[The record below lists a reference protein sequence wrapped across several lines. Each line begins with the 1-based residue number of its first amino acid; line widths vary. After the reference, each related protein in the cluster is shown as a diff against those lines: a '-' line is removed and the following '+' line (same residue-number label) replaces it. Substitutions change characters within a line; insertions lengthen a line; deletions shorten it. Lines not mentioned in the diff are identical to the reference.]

1 MLQRAKSLKAEGLT
15 YNEIVDKL
23 KPEYPDVTYD
33 KVREACR
40 DRVRKERQE
49 VVGVIGDTHFPFAH
63 PNYINFLEDTFKKH
77 RVTKIIH
84 IGDICDN
91 HAISRWQKE
100 ADSYGACQEFDLA
113 LRDVEIYTRAFPNVT
128 LLLGNHCRI
137 PERQAAT
144 LGIPSQ
150 YLKGTKELWK
160 LPKGWDVDEQVIL
173 NDVKYEHGIGSTGV
187 NGAANN
193 AVASMMS
200 TVIGHQHS
208 FGGVQYRSN
217 SKHLI
222 FGMNVGCGIDIDAYA
237 FRYGRYAKHRPTLG
251 CGIVYDSSHATF
263 VPMGWKY
270 FRKRGLADEL
280 HR

>member
-1 MLQRAKSLKAEGLT
+1 MIEQVKSLKQQGFT
-15 YNEIVDKL
+15 YNEIVDRL
-23 KPEYPDVTYD
+23 KPDYPDITYD
-33 KVREACR
+33 KVREATR
-40 DRVRKERQE
+40 NRTKKPKQE

-63 PNYINFLEDTFKKH
+63 PNYINFLEDTFNQFK
-77 RVTKIIH
+77 VTKIIH

-91 HAISRWQKE
+91 HAISRHLKE
-100 ADSYGACQEFDLA
+100 ADSYGACQEYDLA
-113 LRDVEIYTRAFPNVT
+113 MKDVEIYTRTFPKVT

-150 YLKGTKELWK
+150 FIKGTKELWN

-173 NDVKYEHGIGSTGV
+173 DNVKYEHGIGSRGI
-187 NGAANN
+187 NGAVNN

-208 FGGVQYRSN
+208 FGGIQYRSN
-217 SKHLI
+217 AHNLI
-222 FGMNVGCGIDIDAYA
+222 FGLNVGCGIDIDAYA
-237 FRYGRYAKHRPTLG
+237 FRYGKYEKNRPTLG
-251 CGIVYDSSHATF
+251 CGIVFNSSYAIF

-270 FRKRGLADEL
+270 FRSAT
-280 HR
+280 